1 MINKK
6 KATILVIVLVV
17 AAVAAITIMFKGQ
30 AAGQGV
36 QAQPA
41 QPAAPAQNP
50 EPRPQ
55 PAIVGQP
62 MADFTLPVYQGGTL
76 TLSSLRGQNVLILFP
91 RGYAAEN
98 YWCTICNYYY
108 AELVELEKAKAFR
121 KGYNLEVLIVLPY
134 ARETVKAWVDDM
146 PAQLEKLHGW
156 KFPAEPDKLDERG
169 KARMERM
176 RTALPLDV
184 LFKKGEVPTPF
195 PILIDAD
202 RAVTGSL
209 GIFTMEWGGSK
220 IAQNIPTVMLVDAEG
235 TLRFKYMGQNTW
247 DRPGYDYLF
256 KQMDGLGWRK

>member
-1 MINKK
+1 MKNHTHRNPFLILGLM
-6 KATILVIVLVV
+6 ATFAL
-17 AAVAAITIMFKGQ
+17 AAIAPAF
-30 AAGQGV
+30 AA
-36 QAQPA
+36 QAQQAQTQA
-41 QPAAPAQNP
+41 QPAAPEVKP
-50 EPRPQ
+50 
-55 PAIVGQP
+55 VLLGQP
-62 MADFTLPVYQGGTL
+62 LPDFKLPSLQGAEISVGAL
-76 TLSSLRGQNVLILFP
+76 KGKNLLVIFP

-184 LFKKGEVPTPF
+184 MFKKGEVPTPF

-220 IAQNIPTVMLVDAEG
+220 IAQNIPTVMLVDAAG
-235 TLRFKYMGQNTW
+235 TLRFKYVGQNTW
-247 DRPGYDYLF
+247 DRPSYEYLF
-256 KQMDGLGWRK
+256 KQMDCLGWNQKAGQAK